1 MEIKTVEAGGGPGP
15 DRLDRR
21 WGFTIFDRS
30 GTWRSEIGPRVH
42 ALGNVGNSKK
52 TQKIIVIFNKNFNKK
67 NDNLRVELQNL
78 FEKMKKNEI

>member
-1 MEIKTVEAGGGPGP
+1 MANIYFSDLNSATKFINNNW
-15 DRLDRR
+15 DNIDK
-21 WGFTIFDRS
+21 W
-30 GTWRSEIGPRVH
+30 W
-42 ALGNVGNSKK
+42 NSKK